1 LVGGGEKSLKNNS
14 RKCLGMLQ
22 GREKIPG
29 MRMIETSYWK
39 KTNKDTGEMKQ
50 GDLIGTL
57 KKRYFQKPYQ
67 PPTEL
72 LCNQG

>member
-1 LVGGGEKSLKNNS
+1 MPWHAPGK
-14 RKCLGMLQ
+14 
-22 GREKIPG
+22 REDTWDEDDRNI
-29 MRMIETSYWK
+29 ILE